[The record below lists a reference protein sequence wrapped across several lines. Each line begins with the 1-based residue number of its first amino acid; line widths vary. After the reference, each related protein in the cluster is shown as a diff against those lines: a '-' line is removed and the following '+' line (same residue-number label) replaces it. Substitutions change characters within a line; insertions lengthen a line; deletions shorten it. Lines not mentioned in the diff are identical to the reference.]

1 MRRMLSGSL
10 FARSVDVFL
19 CYLIAIAF
27 WYNWEFVINW
37 VAVMVLFWFTV
48 RCLREEAVAGS
59 LKGYI
64 VPEKLLMCMLK
75 AAYNMSFFV
84 LATFCIISAVDA
96 LDDSSGLLD
105 WGLNLP
111 VSMGTPEPSALRDV
125 VGVLLL
131 MTVSRLVLMLYAG
144 IRQRDSLTRNAQTED

>member
-37 VAVMVLFWFTV
+37 VAVLVLFWFTV

-96 LDDSSGLLD
+96 LDDSSGLL
-105 WGLNLP
+105 
-111 VSMGTPEPSALRDV
+111 RDV